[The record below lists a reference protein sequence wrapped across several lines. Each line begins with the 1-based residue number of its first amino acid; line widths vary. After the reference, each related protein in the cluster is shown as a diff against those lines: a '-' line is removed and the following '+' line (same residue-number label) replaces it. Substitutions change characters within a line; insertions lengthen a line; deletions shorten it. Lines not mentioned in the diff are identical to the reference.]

1 MWYLS
6 SNQKVTH
13 DYSNLHFCSW
23 RLFYFISPFKFSL
36 NLKRISICLYF
47 ILSLSLSK
55 LILWVKIQTC
65 LIDRLWKPLN
75 PKSNDDCPNLG
86 QYFKCSGLLKCH
98 SFSFLL
104 DSIQHHGKHI
114 THDMAHCLSPW
125 VKQTRAN
132 KP

>member
-1 MWYLS
+1 MCLTWTREIILSCKLFIYLFICIISLYVWYLS

-36 NLKRISICLYF
+36 NFKRISICLYF
-47 ILSLSLSK
+47 ILFLSLSK
-55 LILWVKIQTC
+55 LISWVKIQTC
-65 LIDRLWKPLN
+65 LSNRLWKPLN

-98 SFSFLL
+98 SFFF
-104 DSIQHHGKHI
+104 
-114 THDMAHCLSPW
+114 
-125 VKQTRAN
+125 TRFN
-132 KP
+132 

>member
-1 MWYLS
+1 MIIVICTFVVDVFSILFPLS
-6 SNQKVTH
+6 NFHVILRGFLSVYTL
-13 DYSNLHFCSW
+13 YSF
-23 RLFYFISPFKFSL
+23 
-36 NLKRISICLYF
+36 
-47 ILSLSLSK
+47 SLSK

-65 LIDRLWKPLN
+65 LSDRLWKPLN

-125 VKQTRAN
+125 VKQTHAN